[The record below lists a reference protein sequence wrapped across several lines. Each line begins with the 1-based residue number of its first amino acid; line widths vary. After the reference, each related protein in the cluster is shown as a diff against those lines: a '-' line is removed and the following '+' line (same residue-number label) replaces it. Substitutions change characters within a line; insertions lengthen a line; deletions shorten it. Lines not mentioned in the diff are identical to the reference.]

1 MTGMAL
7 LTLVEPSAPASSE
20 PDPDEPYEFDN
31 RAFTPEAMDEYTE
44 YLLTSAVEAT
54 AA

>member
-1 MTGMAL
+1 MTVMAS
-7 LTLVEPSAPASSE
+7 LTRVDPSAPPSSE

-44 YLLTSAVEAT
+44 YLLASAVEA
-54 AA
+54 AAA